1 MSWGGVFNNEVRV
14 KVGKIP
20 LLGDILYLGTLFKST
35 ANTQQETE
43 TLIFITPRILCEA
56 VVN

>member
-1 MSWGGVFNNEVRV
+1 M
-14 KVGKIP
+14 GKIP

-43 TLIFITPRILCEA
+43 TLIFITPKILCEA